1 MAVSSYIKK
10 SSLSTIL
17 ATPGVSASSSN
28 KLAIKDKKAEKK
40 AAKSKKKTTK
50 KSNSKKT
57 KTTKKTTTNK
67 EENVRRS
74 DEMEKQVA
82 KALSGLT
89 PNESVATSDEE
100 TIQKMIT
107 NTMNGVEGLPYQF
120 MSSVDR
126 RLTGTVIGRKYADK
140 IISKLPLLFLT
151 PCKQKFMDDFDD
163 NDKSTAISMLA
174 GQTEASNELINGKG
188 KFYSVDF
195 DYESYYQYLNC
206 MLSSVAVF
214 LGLQDQEV
222 TINGKKQKLS
232 DFSWQNETSDSFKS
246 YFSSEENL
254 VFYLDGLNQVSESY
268 GNSTTESS
276 LASTINGY
284 ADQANELRFL
294 FGSSGGVAE
303 TLMNSATEVTS
314 SISSALSGL
323 GEWAAGGIVGALAD
337 KGVKTVL
344 NGGKIL
350 FPEIWS
356 DSSFD
361 RSYSID
367 IKLRSPD
374 HDSLSI
380 YLNVL
385 KPYCKLLCLT
395 LPRLAD
401 DDPNG
406 YGSPFLVKAYSK
418 GMFNIDMGIIESMS
432 VTKGAECCWNDD
444 GLPTQIDISLSI
456 KDLYSKLMMSGFDD
470 KMTNV
475 VSNTSYMDYLA
486 NMAGLNIAQMEAGRR
501 IRMYYYLTKSEIKN
515 IPSHLFT
522 KFDQTIS
529 RLMTNTYF
537 KL

>member
-28 KLAIKDKKAEKK
+28 KLAIKDKKAEK

-89 PNESVATSDEE
+89 PNESVAVSDEE
-100 TIQKMIT
+100 TIHKMIT
-107 NTMNGVEGLPYQF
+107 HTMNGVEGLPYQF

-126 RLTGTVIGRKYADK
+126 RLSGTVIGRKYADK

-163 NDKSTAISMLA
+163 NDKATAVSMLA

-214 LGLQDQEV
+214 LGLQDQEI

-418 GMFNIDMGIIESMS
+418 GMFKIDMGIIESMS

-486 NMAGLNIAQMEAGRR
+486 NMAGLNIAQMEGGRR